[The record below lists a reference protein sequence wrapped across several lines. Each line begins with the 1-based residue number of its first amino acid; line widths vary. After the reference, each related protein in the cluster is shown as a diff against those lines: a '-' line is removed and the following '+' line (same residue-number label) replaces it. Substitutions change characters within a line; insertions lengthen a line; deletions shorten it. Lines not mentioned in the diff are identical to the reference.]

1 MTEDIVKFNPTAP
14 IVGGALIGL
23 STAYNA
29 VFFGKVTGVSG
40 LVNKA
45 VRVDLPSTLFLA
57 GIGATRFV
65 IPNITSAVA
74 PVDVLS
80 SVPLV
85 RLAVAGALVGA
96 GTRVGNGCTSGHGVS
111 GLARGS
117 KRSLAAVAS
126 FLVSGIATATLTSS
140 ASLFPLLGTIFPA
153 VRASWGRLGIL
164 AALPGALGTLCR
176 LFRKKNA
183 PDEVVNAARGVTHLS
198 SGLLFGAGIAVSGML
213 APGAVASF
221 LDVRSS
227 NWDISLPTVMAS
239 AVSVAFLGFQFAKRL
254 TTGVA
259 TGDEPDL
266 PKQAPIDQKLV
277 LGAALFGAGW
287 GLSGVCVGPAL
298 EYLSLH
304 PKSSG
309 ALCFLSSMLISSA
322 VADQAD
328 EADA

>member
-14 IVGGALIGL
+14 VVGGALIGL

-96 GTRVGNGCTSGHGVS
+96 GARVSNGCTSGHGVS

-117 KRSLAAVAS
+117 KRSLAAVAT
-126 FLVSGIATATLTSS
+126 FLVSGLATATLTST
-140 ASLFPLLGTIFPA
+140 ASLFPLLGTILPA
-153 VRASWGRLGIL
+153 VRASWGRLGLI
-164 AALPGALGTLCR
+164 AALPGVLGSLCR

-183 PDEVVNAARGVTHLS
+183 PDEVVTVARGATHLS
-198 SGLLFGAGIAVSGML
+198 SGLLFGAGLAVSGMI
-213 APGAVASF
+213 APGAIASF
-221 LDVRSS
+221 LDLRSS
-227 NWDISLPTVMAS
+227 KWDISVPTVMAS
-239 AVSVAFLGFQFAKRL
+239 AVTVALMGFQFAKRL

-266 PKQAPIDQKLV
+266 PKQDPIDNKLV
-277 LGAALFGAGW
+277 LGAAIFGAGW
-287 GLSGVCVGPAL
+287 GLSGVCIGPAL
-298 EYLSLH
+298 EYLSMH

-328 EADA
+328 EA